1 LRPDGVDGGV
11 TTPPQLWRPRRNRR
25 GYRRIPPPRVHVEFA
40 SVDGGFEVNDNFP
53 ELEIALQVWRNWDP
67 TYTPVV
73 VTFGLLILLAYL
85 YRKVL

>member
-1 LRPDGVDGGV
+1 
-11 TTPPQLWRPRRNRR
+11 
-25 GYRRIPPPRVHVEFA
+25 
-40 SVDGGFEVNDNFP
+40 VNDNFP